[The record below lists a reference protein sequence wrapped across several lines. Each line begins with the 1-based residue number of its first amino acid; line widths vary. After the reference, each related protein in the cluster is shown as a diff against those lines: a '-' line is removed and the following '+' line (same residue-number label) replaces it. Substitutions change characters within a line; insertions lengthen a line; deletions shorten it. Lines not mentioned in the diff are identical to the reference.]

1 MNEILL
7 SVYGAILPSAPY
19 VIAAYALIWLIL
31 FVYVA
36 ITVRA
41 IKKKRTRY
49 RWARRSSSHSSKRQ
63 ELINFKIQTNTK
75 RTLL

>member
-7 SVYGAILPSAPY
+7 SVYGAVLPSAPY

-31 FVYVA
+31 FVYTA

-41 IKKKRTRY
+41 IKKNERDI
-49 RWARRSSSHSSKRQ
+49 AGLEEAVH
-63 ELINFKIQTNTK
+63 
-75 RTLL
+75 TLQKDKN

>member
-7 SVYGAILPSAPY
+7 SVYGAVLPSAPY

-41 IKKKRTRY
+41 IKKNERDI
-49 RWARRSSSHSSKRQ
+49 AGL
-63 ELINFKIQTNTK
+63 EEAV
-75 RTLL
+75 RTLQKDKN

>member
-41 IKKKRTRY
+41 IKKNERDI
-49 RWARRSSSHSSKRQ
+49 AGL
-63 ELINFKIQTNTK
+63 EEAV
-75 RTLL
+75 RTLQKDKN